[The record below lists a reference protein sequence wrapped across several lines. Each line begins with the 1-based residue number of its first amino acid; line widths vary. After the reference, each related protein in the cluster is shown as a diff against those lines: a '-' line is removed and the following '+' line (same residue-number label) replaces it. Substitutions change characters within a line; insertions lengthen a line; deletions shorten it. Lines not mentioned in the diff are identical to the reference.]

1 MPTNNAC
8 FATKTVHFRAHFCKV
23 VHFSVQYCK
32 EYGGV
37 HMFIREFMVEDFP
50 FLTRETT
57 LQQAIHLFL
66 EAPANMLPVVNEAQ
80 ELIGIL
86 TRNRLLRAINEQLPL
101 SHHIEAFVKR
111 DVVYLE
117 DDATIEEAKE
127 ALMNNNV
134 GHAPILNAAY
144 QPIGLLSTAQIL
156 TAYDHLYERLE
167 NQWRLV
173 IEHLPFALATFD
185 LNKTILSQNKNAKKL
200 YKELSEAE
208 REAIFSITDN
218 MLREELAPIRQKLTL
233 PSRTLL
239 VQCFPLKRRE
249 QHIGMVIVV
258 EDWTNLETLTNELK
272 LSKEWQAKLQS
283 IMALAYDALILTDE
297 QGRITMVNNG
307 SCELFHT
314 EQQRLLEQP
323 IRSLLPDLDF
333 AGVFDKGL
341 HYVNTPATIQGMQC
355 LVTLMPLDTQQ
366 QTLGIICKITYRG
379 LKQLQSALKRVNDLE
394 KQVTKYESEIQSIK
408 GTKYS
413 FASIAG
419 TSDVITQAI
428 QEAQAVAKSRST
440 VLLRGESGTGKELF
454 AHGIHVASAQTGH
467 FVEVNCAAI
476 PKELMESE
484 FFGYEDGAFTGA
496 KRGGQKGKFEIAQN
510 GTLFL
515 DEIGDMSLDLQAKLL
530 RVLQEKEF
538 SPVGSAKKV
547 MLQTKIIAATNRNLE
562 QMIAEGTFRQDLYYR
577 LNIMQI
583 QIPPLR
589 DRLDDIPAIVET
601 ILKGLAADGFYVQGI
616 MQNAL
621 SALMQ
626 YTWPGN
632 VRELHNVL
640 ERAANLAVDGWITRE
655 TLPLFSS
662 EQITVVQP
670 RITHDKSMASI
681 LADKERQ
688 LIVEALARNGGNKS
702 KTCKELGYSRTWLY
716 NKMNEYQI

>member
-1 MPTNNAC
+1 ML
-8 FATKTVHFRAHFCKV
+8 
-23 VHFSVQYCK
+23 
-32 EYGGV
+32 
-37 HMFIREFMVEDFP
+37 IREFMVEDFP
-50 FLTRETT
+50 CLTETTT
-57 LQQAIHLFL
+57 LQQAIHYFL
-66 EAPANMLPVVNEAQ
+66 EAPANMLPVVSEHR
-80 ELIGIL
+80 ELVGIM
-86 TRNRLLRAINEQLPL
+86 TRNRLLRAINEGSSLAEPIA
-101 SHHIEAFVKR
+101 SFIKR

-127 ALMNNNV
+127 ALMSNNV

-144 QPIGLLSTAQIL
+144 QPVGLLSTAQIF

-167 NQWRLV
+167 NQWQLV

-185 LNKTILSQNKNAKKL
+185 LHKTILSQNGNAKKL
-200 YKELSEAE
+200 YKQLSEAE
-208 REAIFSITDN
+208 RQAIFAITDD
-218 MLREELAPIRQKLTL
+218 MLEEELAPIRQKLTL

-239 VQCFPLKRRE
+239 VQCFPLKRKK
-249 QHIGMVIVV
+249 QHVGMVIIV

-272 LSKEWQAKLQS
+272 LSREWQAKLQS
-283 IMALAYDALILTDE
+283 TMSLAYDALILTNE
-297 QGRITMVNNG
+297 QGQITMVNNG
-307 SCELFHT
+307 CCELFHT
-314 EQQRLLEQP
+314 EQQQLLQQP
-323 IRSLLPDLDF
+323 IRALLPDLDF

-355 LVTLMPLDTQQ
+355 LVTLMPLESQHE
-366 QTLGIICKITYRG
+366 TLGIICKITYRG
-379 LKQLQSALKRVNDLE
+379 LKQLQGALKRVTELE

-419 TSDVITQAI
+419 TSQAI
-428 QEAQAVAKSRST
+428 TRAITEATAAAKSRST

-538 SPVGSAKKV
+538 SPVGSAKKIIV
-547 MLQTKIIAATNRNLE
+547 QTKIIAATNRDLE
-562 QMIAEGTFRQDLYYR
+562 RMIVDGTFRQDLYYR

-583 QIPPLR
+583 HIPPLR
-589 DRLDDIPAIVET
+589 ERLDDVPAIVEA
-601 ILKGLAADGFYVQGI
+601 ILKSLTAEGFYIQGI

-621 SALMQ
+621 SSLMQ

-640 ERAANLAVDGWITRE
+640 ERAANLAIDGWITRD
-655 TLPLFSS
+655 TLPALGEMPRAIS
-662 EQITVVQP
+662 EKPAAVE
-670 RITHDKSMASI
+670 SMATI

-716 NKMNEYQI
+716 NKMQEYQL